1 MMRQSKTPR
10 TLIKVFILGIV
21 SLIAVTQTIEYMKSH
36 SNPSFKDPENIN
48 GDIFF
53 KNKSTE
59 DLGNDL
65 VVKSFSSSENGVP
78 IAYSSADVKYQ
89 DGEYKISQK
98 TISSKE
104 NPADLVFSI
113 DSNAKM
119 ITAAAILR
127 MMEEEKYKKYFPQ
140 GIETP
145 LSNFIDLLQTQF
157 PEPENYFKKELL
169 EDPNYA
175 KITIKDLALHTSGL
189 LRTNKD
195 SFPDKILT
203 DHRKLT
209 LVEMTDAK
217 KADRDGSWGQ
227 EHGQYLY
234 NNIDY
239 EILGRIL
246 IAVANKEKGEG
257 EKEVSFSDIIN
268 QLVIDRVKEK
278 IRANDETNGE
288 KLVNNLKY
296 FTSDQME
303 YVDGETRVKG
313 HEKLKIV
320 KGKHFYDEKFTDFPS
335 HFYDLACGGSYADA
349 QSQALIAMHVLA
361 SDEQFSI
368 FKNTETLKVFNETQ
382 TPQFDGKD
390 EEPKSNTYGF
400 GYMSFSEQSGHQ
412 QYRKHGGGGYD
423 SNSNSVIDSKTH
435 RSVFTAVAFE
445 DLTLPL
451 AYALTNKE
459 KPTASVRIDS
469 KLYEKSLE
477 LSKSYS
483 ESQLLEMRN
492 GLEKSYEDFREKFDA
507 IQKQKIDALDLDKP
521 KPSASPQ
528 KTHIEK
534 MIGKSRDGFN
544 EL

>member
-1 MMRQSKTPR
+1 MRQSTTPR

-21 SLIAVTQTIEYMKSH
+21 SLITVTQTIEYMKSH

-48 GDIFF
+48 GDILF

-59 DLGNDL
+59 NLGNDL

-78 IAYSSADVKYQ
+78 IAYSSADVKYEG
-89 DGEYKISQK
+89 DGYQVSQK

-104 NPADLVFSI
+104 NPTDLVFSI

-119 ITAAAILR
+119 ITTAAILR
-127 MMEEEKYKKYFPQ
+127 MIEEEKYKKYFHQ

-157 PEPENYFKKELL
+157 PEPPENYFKKELL

-175 KITIKDLALHTSGL
+175 EITIKDLALHTSGL

-195 SFPDKILT
+195 SFSDKILT

-246 IAVANKEKGEG
+246 ISVANKEKGEG
-257 EKEVSFSDIIN
+257 EKEFSFSDIIN

-278 IRANDETNGE
+278 IRTNDKTNGE
-288 KLVNNLKY
+288 ELANNLKY

-303 YVDGETRVKG
+303 YADGETRVKG
-313 HEKLKIV
+313 HEELKII

-335 HFYDLACGGSYADA
+335 HFYDLACGGAYADA
-349 QSQALIAMHVLA
+349 RSQALIAMHVLA
-361 SDEQFSI
+361 SDEQFSV
-368 FKNTETLKVFNETQ
+368 FKDPKTLKVFNETQ

-390 EEPKSNTYGF
+390 EKTKSNTYGF
-400 GYMSFSEQSGHQ
+400 GYMSFSKETGYE

-423 SNSNSVIDSKTH
+423 SNSNSVIDSKNH
-435 RSVFTAVAFE
+435 RSVFTTVAFE

-521 KPSASPQ
+521 KPSANPQ
-528 KTHIEK
+528 KTHVEK
-534 MIGKSRDGFN
+534 MIGKSRNGFN

>member
-1 MMRQSKTPR
+1 MRQSTTPR

-21 SLIAVTQTIEYMKSH
+21 SLITVTQTIEYMKSH

-48 GDIFF
+48 GDILFQ
-53 KNKSTE
+53 NKSTE
-59 DLGNDL
+59 NLGNDL

-78 IAYSSADVKYQ
+78 IAYSSADVKYEG
-89 DGEYKISQK
+89 DGYQVSQK

-104 NPADLVFSI
+104 NPTDLVFSI

-119 ITAAAILR
+119 ITTAAILR

-157 PEPENYFKKELL
+157 PEPPENYFKKELL

-175 KITIKDLALHTSGL
+175 EITIKDLALHTSGL

-246 IAVANKEKGEG
+246 ISVANKEKGEG
-257 EKEVSFSDIIN
+257 ETEFSFSDIIN

-278 IRANDETNGE
+278 IRTNDKTSGE
-288 KLVNNLKY
+288 ELANNLKY

-313 HEKLKIV
+313 HEELKII

-335 HFYDLACGGSYADA
+335 HFYDLACGGAYADA
-349 QSQALIAMHVLA
+349 RSQALIAMHVLA
-361 SDEQFSI
+361 SDEQFSV
-368 FKNTETLKVFNETQ
+368 FKDPKTLKVFNETQ

-390 EEPKSNTYGF
+390 EKTKSNTYGF
-400 GYMSFSEQSGHQ
+400 GYMSFSKETGYE

-423 SNSNSVIDSKTH
+423 SNSDSFIDSKNH
-435 RSVFTAVAFE
+435 RSVFTTVAFE

-469 KLYEKSLE
+469 KLYEKSVE

-483 ESQLLEMRN
+483 ESQLLKMRN

-507 IQKQKIDALDLDKP
+507 IQKQKIDALDLNKP

-528 KTHIEK
+528 KTHAEK

>member
-1 MMRQSKTPR
+1 
-10 TLIKVFILGIV
+10 
-21 SLIAVTQTIEYMKSH
+21 MKS
-36 SNPSFKDPENIN
+36 NINTSFKDPENIN

-53 KNKSTE
+53 NNKSTE

-78 IAYSSADVKYQ
+78 ITYSSADVKYE
-89 DGEYKISQK
+89 GGGYKVSQK

-104 NPADLVFSI
+104 DSADLVFSI

-119 ITAAAILR
+119 ITAGAILR
-127 MMEEEKYKKYFPQ
+127 MMEEEKYKKYFHPK

-145 LSNFIDLLQTQF
+145 LSSFIDLLQTQF
-157 PEPENYFKKELL
+157 PKSENYFKKELL

-195 SFPDKILT
+195 SFPKKILA

-209 LVEMTDAK
+209 LDEMTDAK

-227 EHGQYLY
+227 EHGEYLY

-246 IAVANKEKGEG
+246 ISVANKEKADG

-278 IRANDETNGE
+278 IRTNDATNGE
-288 KLVNNLKY
+288 ELANNLKY

-313 HEKLKIV
+313 HEELKIIE
-320 KGKHFYDEKFTDFPS
+320 GKHFYDEKFTDFPS
-335 HFYDLACGGSYADA
+335 HFYDLACGGAYADVR
-349 QSQALIAMHVLA
+349 SQALIAMHVLA

-368 FKNTETLKVFNETQ
+368 FKDPKTLKVFNETQ
-382 TPQFDGKD
+382 TSQFDGKD
-390 EEPKSNTYGF
+390 EETKANTYGF
-400 GYMSFSEQSGHQ
+400 GYMSFSKETGYE
-412 QYRKHGGGGYD
+412 QYRKHGGGGYG
-423 SNSNSVIDSKTH
+423 SNSNSFIDSKNH

-451 AYALTNKE
+451 SYALTNTK
-459 KPTASVRIDS
+459 KPTKPVTLDA

-477 LSKSYS
+477 LSKIYS

-492 GLEKSYEDFREKFDA
+492 GLEKSHEEFQEKL
-507 IQKQKIDALDLDKP
+507 KDL
-521 KPSASPQ
+521 Q
-528 KTHIEK
+528 KTSNLQIPKTPSFSPEK
-534 MIGKSRDGFN
+534 IQAQKVVGVSKN
-544 EL
+544 EDHEI

>member
-1 MMRQSKTPR
+1 MRSKLIKIFAVVV
-10 TLIKVFILGIV
+10 TLILIIQIP
-21 SLIAVTQTIEYMKSH
+21 SLMKSKI
-36 SNPSFKDPENIN
+36 PAEFKDPENIN
-48 GDIFF
+48 VDIFF
-53 KNKSTE
+53 KNKSTQ

-78 IAYSSADVKYQ
+78 IAYSSADVKYE
-89 DGEYKISQK
+89 GGGYKVSQK

-127 MMEEEKYKKYFPQ
+127 MTEEEKYKKYFPQ

-145 LSNFIDLLQTQF
+145 LSSFIDLLQTQF

-195 SFPDKILT
+195 SFPKKILA

-209 LVEMTDAK
+209 LGEMTDAK

-227 EHGQYLY
+227 KHGEYLY

-246 IAVANKEKGEG
+246 ISVANREKEEG

-278 IRANDETNGE
+278 IRTNDETNGE
-288 KLVNNLKY
+288 ELANNLKY

-303 YVDGETRVKG
+303 YLDGETRVKG
-313 HEKLKIV
+313 HEELRIV
-320 KGKHFYDEKFTDFPS
+320 KGKHFYDEKFTDIPS
-335 HFYDLACGGSYADA
+335 HFYDLACGGAYADA

-361 SDEQFSI
+361 KDEQFSI
-368 FKNTETLKVFNETQ
+368 FTDPKTLKVFNETQ
-382 TPQFDGKD
+382 TSQFDGKD
-390 EEPKSNTYGF
+390 EKTKSATYGF
-400 GYMSFSEQSGHQ
+400 GYMSFSQESGYQ

-423 SNSNSVIDSKTH
+423 SNSNSFIDSENH

-459 KPTASVRIDS
+459 KPTEPVRLDA

-521 KPSASPQ
+521 KPSANPQ
-528 KTHIEK
+528 KTHVEK
-534 MIGKSRDGFN
+534 MVGVSKSGYH
-544 EL
+544 EI

>member
-1 MMRQSKTPR
+1 MCRSSISR
-10 TLIKVFILGIV
+10 TLIKIFILGIV
-21 SLIAVTQTIEYMKSH
+21 SLITVSQTIEYMQQ
-36 SNPSFKDPENIN
+36 NTDLSFKDPENIN

-53 KNKSTE
+53 GNKSTQ

-65 VVKSFSSSENGVP
+65 AVKPFSSSKNGVP
-78 IAYSSADVKYQ
+78 IAYSSADVKYE
-89 DGEYKISQK
+89 GGIYKVSQK

-127 MMEEEKYKKYFPQ
+127 MTEEEKYKHYFHPK

-145 LSNFIDLLQTQF
+145 LSSFIDLLQTQF
-157 PEPENYFKKELL
+157 PKSNYFKKELL

-195 SFPDKILT
+195 SFPKKILA
-203 DHRKLT
+203 DGRKLT
-209 LVEMTDAK
+209 LDEITDVK
-217 KADRDGSWGQ
+217 KADRDESWGQ

-257 EKEVSFSDIIN
+257 EKEFSFSDIIQ

-278 IRANDETNGE
+278 IRTNDETNGGE
-288 KLVNNLKY
+288 LANNLKY

-303 YVDGETRVKG
+303 YVDSETRVKG
-313 HEKLKIV
+313 HEGLKII
-320 KGKHFYDEKFTDFPS
+320 KGKHFYDGKFTDFPS
-335 HFYDLACGGSYADA
+335 HFYDLACGGAYADS
-349 QSQALIAMHVLA
+349 QSQALIAMHVLTR
-361 SDEQFSI
+361 DEKFSI
-368 FKNTETLKVFNETQ
+368 FKDPETLRVFNETQ
-382 TPQFDGKD
+382 TPQFDGKN
-390 EEPKSNTYGF
+390 EETKSTTYGF
-400 GYMSFSEQSGHQ
+400 GYMSFSEQSGYQ
-412 QYRKHGGGGYD
+412 KYRKHGGGGYG
-423 SNSNSVIDSKTH
+423 SNSNSFIDSENH
-435 RSVFTAVAFE
+435 RSVFTAVVFE

-451 AYALTNKE
+451 AYALIHKE
-459 KPTASVRIDS
+459 KPTESVRIDS

-477 LSKSYS
+477 LSKNYS
-483 ESQLLEMRN
+483 ESQLLDMRN
-492 GLEKSYEDFREKFDA
+492 DLEKSYENFREKFDA
-507 IQKQKIDALDLDKP
+507 IQKHKIDALDPDKP
-521 KPSASPQ
+521 KPSANPQ
-528 KTHIEK
+528 KTHVEK
-534 MIGKSRDGFN
+534 MVGVSKSGYH
-544 EL
+544 EI